1 MPHHTDHML
10 EYGGSPPL
18 RPTTPVT
25 PPPAPLPVG
34 RTHGH
39 LVKSSS
45 GHDAW
50 RAATVLL
57 PPPASTFLTRPPGLA
72 TQLPVL
78 AHRPKR
84 TPWPSASWSPRWLV
98 IDHVSRVLHV
108 YKEPAAL
115 LPVDSIPLASS
126 HVIVRPAAA
135 DRLVLEYLSTKYQF
149 RAAPS
154 DVFPGSFTGRFPS
167 DLNLL
172 AGALDRAMRGVR
184 ARARRTSSLPPPG
197 AILVPPPASATLP
210 RSMPSRGRSRE
221 RSIPRSP
228 ATETRHFVDALCR
241 GASPYVA
248 PVSAPASP
256 AVIEDPLPFA
266 EDAPCRPARGPHLGA
281 WHDEAVVGSSSSSGW
296 SEDGGVV
303 GGGHATAMQDL
314 MFLDDYFRAQAGS
327 PPPLHARPA
336 RPRSTPPLASAPW
349 LSDAR
354 VVPPVPAW
362 RGGGGGSTE
371 WQRPVPDPFSDPFR
385 DPDEAP
391 AVARTG

>member
-1 MPHHTDHML
+1 MPHHTDHMQ

-39 LVKSSS
+39 LVKSS
-45 GHDAW
+45 GAHDAW

-84 TPWPSASWSPRWLV
+84 TPWPTTSWSPRWLV

-154 DVFPGSFTGRFPS
+154 DVFPGSPTARFPS

-197 AILVPPPASATLP
+197 AILVPPPAPATLP

-256 AVIEDPLPFA
+256 AVIDDPLPFA

-281 WHDEAVVGSSSSSGW
+281 WHDEAV
-296 SEDGGVV
+296 
-303 GGGHATAMQDL
+303 
-314 MFLDDYFRAQAGS
+314 AGS
-327 PPPLHARPA
+327 PPPLHARPGERPA
-336 RPRSTPPLASAPW
+336 RPRSTPPIASAPW
-349 LSDAR
+349 LTDAM

-362 RGGGGGSTE
+362 RGGGNSG

-385 DPDEAP
+385 DPDVDQAP